1 MEEADKE
8 LVKKEIG
15 VPEPRFLYKNIF
27 TFKEKHNIGF
37 ISKLSAQKRKLEI
50 KKEDENEVDE
60 SSEAKKS
67 KNEQLEKELKLKVII
82 WNLELTI
89 LKTGINCLKLHRLNL
104 KSSGSCEML

>member
-15 VPEPRFLYKNIF
+15 VPEPRFLYINILIN
-27 TFKEKHNIGF
+27 KEKHNIVC

-50 KKEDENEVDE
+50 KKEDE
-60 SSEAKKS
+60 SSEAKKI

-82 WNLELTI
+82 
-89 LKTGINCLKLHRLNL
+89 
-104 KSSGSCEML
+104 